1 MFILF
6 IALAGGVV
14 LLLLLLRS
22 VGKNTKYSIKNG
34 RGVEKFTEIV
44 KVILLIETV
53 IYIVVFVVVIIKTLA
68 L

>member
-1 MFILF
+1 MYILF
-6 IALAGGVV
+6 IALAAGII

-22 VGKNTKYSIKNG
+22 VGKNTKYRIKHG
-34 RGVEKFTEIV
+34 RGVEKFTELF

-53 IYIVVFVVVIIKTLA
+53 IYIVVFVIVIIKTLA

>member
-6 IALAGGVV
+6 IALAAGVV

-22 VGKNTKYSIKNG
+22 VGKNTKYRIKNG

>member
-22 VGKNTKYSIKNG
+22 VGKNTKYRIKNG